1 MRAWTFGEAVASGQW
16 GIREPVPEAPE
27 VAPDILIVPL
37 AAFDRAGH
45 RIGYGAGYYDMTI
58 NALRAKKKVTAI
70 GIAFAAQEIPPG
82 SSDRARR
89 AARSRAN
96 GARDHRF
103 PRDLKAHAHPLYR
116 RCRRPLRPHHRS
128 ERLPGLI
135 ADWKLDLV
143 VVNGE
148 NAAGGFGITEVI
160 YNEFIDAGADAITLG
175 NHAWDQREALVFI
188 ERAPRLIRPLNYPKG
203 TPGRGAAL
211 VDTKNGKRA
220 LVINAM
226 GRIFMDPLDD
236 PFAAIERELSACALK
251 SGADAIVIDFHCE
264 ATSEK
269 QAMGY
274 FTDGRASLV
283 VGTHTHAPTADDRIL
298 PNGTAFVSDVGMTGD
313 YDSII
318 GMNKDEPLNRF
329 LRKLPGAKFEASTG
343 PATLCGLAV
352 ETDDATGLARKVG
365 ALRLGGILQETR
377 PNFWD

>member
-1 MRAWTFGEAVASGQW
+1 MRILFIGDVVGRSG
-16 GIREPVPEAPE
+16 RS
-27 VAPDILIVPL
+27 IV
-37 AAFDRAGH
+37 
-45 RIGYGAGYYDMTI
+45 T
-58 NALRAKKKVTAI
+58 
-70 GIAFAAQEIPPG
+70 
-82 SSDRARR
+82 
-89 AARSRAN
+89 
-96 GARDHRF
+96 
-103 PRDLKAHAHPLYR
+103 
-116 RCRRPLRPHHRS
+116 

-143 VVNGE
+143 VLNGE
-148 NAAGGFGITEVI
+148 NAAGGFGITEII
-160 YNEFIDAGADAITLG
+160 YNELIDTGVDAITLG

-203 TPGRGAAL
+203 TPGRGVAL
-211 VDTKNGKRA
+211 IDTKNGKRA
-220 LVINAM
+220 LIVNAM

-236 PFAAIERELSACALK
+236 PFAAVERELTACPLK

-274 FTDGRASLV
+274 FADGRVSLV

-298 PNGTAFVSDVGMTGD
+298 PNGTAFVSDVGMTAD

-352 ETDDATGLARKVG
+352 ETDDASGLARKVG
-365 ALRLGGILQETR
+365 AVRLGGLLQEAR
-377 PNFWD
+377 PSFWN